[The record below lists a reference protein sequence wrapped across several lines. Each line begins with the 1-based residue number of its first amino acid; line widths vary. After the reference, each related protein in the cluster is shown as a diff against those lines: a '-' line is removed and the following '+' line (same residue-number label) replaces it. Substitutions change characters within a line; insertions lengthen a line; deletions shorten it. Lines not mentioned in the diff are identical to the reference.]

1 MLPSF
6 LGETSNKNSTIKR
19 EILRL
24 CITHNNYSIAD
35 FSRYSIADFSRAL
48 GISVPTITKLISE
61 LIDDNFI
68 QDEGKV
74 GTSGGRRPSVF
85 GLNPEAGYF
94 VGVDIARHHFH
105 VAISNFKGDI
115 INFIQDIEFVLEA
128 NELSFRTICRMVK
141 DVPHGQGRGH
151 EERHTLDQGARPG
164 SQPLRPREPR
174 EGLQPELL
182 RKRRH
187 PPEEHLREG
196 VQASGEHRERLQGHG
211 LRRIHEPRQRGR
223 PQHDLHQPQ
232 LGPRH
237 GHNHRR
243 KALLR
248 QIRLFRRD
256 RPLPRPQQRHNL
268 PLRQGGLPSSAGI
281 PPRCSPPT
289 RRTATSSSTRYSRRW
304 RRATCSQSTA

>member
-1 MLPSF
+1 MNFMLPSF

-24 CITHNNYSIAD
+24 CITHNN
-35 FSRYSIADFSRAL
+35 YSIADFSRAL

-141 DVPHGQGRGH
+141 DEV
-151 EERHTLDQGARPG
+151 TK
-164 SQPLRPREPR
+164 S
-174 EGLQPELL
+174 
-182 RKRRH
+182 
-187 PPEEHLREG
+187 
-196 VQASGEHRERLQGHG
+196 
-211 LRRIHEPRQRGR
+211 
-223 PQHDLHQPQ
+223 
-232 LGPRH
+232 
-237 GHNHRR
+237 
-243 KALLR
+243 
-248 QIRLFRRD
+248 
-256 RPLPRPQQRHNL
+256 
-268 PLRQGGLPSSAGI
+268 GI
-281 PPRCSPPT
+281 PWIKVLGLGVSLSGRVNPEKGYSLSYFVSDDIPLKSIFEKEFKLPVNIENDSRAMAYGEYMNLGSEADPNMIFINLSWGPPT
-289 RRTATSSSTRYSRRW
+289 
-304 RRATCSQSTA
+304 